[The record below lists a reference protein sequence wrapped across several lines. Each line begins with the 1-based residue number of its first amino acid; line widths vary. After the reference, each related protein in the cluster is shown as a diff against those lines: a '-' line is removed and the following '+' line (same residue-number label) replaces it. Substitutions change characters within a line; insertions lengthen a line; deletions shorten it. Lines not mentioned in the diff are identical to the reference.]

1 MWCSGTHPAPPVW
14 REQHPHW
21 YHAAASNAVQ
31 CPAATSTGQST
42 VRSCIPCPAAT
53 VAAEPGANSGSN
65 FTDCP
70 KGTCPAACSTCC
82 TKCCI
87 PAFNGQQGSTS
98 EASCVNCGAGTFSLG
113 PYLLISSFSSV
124 TCPARTFSQSSR
136 HAPVTRPAASF
147 TAIPPQ
153 HHSLPSRA
161 LCRPK
166 PVVPAFFLSAM
177 SARHLFHSGAG
188 HQFPELPTAGCVS
201 LARGLRPASLLALH
215 AQSRPGLYQPVAVQR
230 LPCRPVLEFQ
240 WVKSRASCDAGT
252 WSSGEGARPP
262 STSLPASRALPEPI
276 SKHWI
281 RRSERL
287 P

>member
-1 MWCSGTHPAPPVW
+1 MRTTVLRRYVVQWYAPCTPSPVW

-70 KGTCPAACSTCC
+70 KWTFPAACSTCC

-87 PAFNGQQGSTS
+87 PTFNGQQGSTS

-124 TCPARTFSQSSR
+124 TWPARTFSQSKR

-147 TAIPPQ
+147 TAIP
-153 HHSLPSRA
+153 
-161 LCRPK
+161 
-166 PVVPAFFLSAM
+166 
-177 SARHLFHSGAG
+177 GA
-188 HQFPELPTAGCVS
+188 VS
-201 LARGLRPASLLALH
+201 P
-215 AQSRPGLYQPVAVQR
+215 
-230 LPCRPVLEFQ
+230 
-240 WVKSRASCDAGT
+240 
-252 WSSGEGARPP
+252 
-262 STSLPASRALPEPI
+262 
-276 SKHWI
+276 
-281 RRSERL
+281 
-287 P
+287 